1 MTVGLLSVFAPTMNA
16 QDYKVPVLENDEPM
30 ATGQFTPDWE
40 SLRTYEVPEWFR
52 DAKFGIWAHWG
63 PQCVEGSGDWMARK
77 LYIEG
82 EYQYNYH
89 REHYGH
95 PSEVG
100 FKDILP
106 LFKAENWTPEELV
119 KFYKE
124 ECGAQ
129 YFFALGNHHDNFDL
143 WDSKYQEWN
152 SKNIGPKKDILEG
165 WAKAAKKAGLPFGIS
180 FHADHAWT
188 WYEPSRRFDLK
199 GEKRGVKYDGW
210 LTKEDGYKPNPD
222 GSEKWWKGLDPQKLY
237 QQDHDFSNN
246 TWDNGAIHRQW
257 GWQNGAAQ
265 PSQEFVTNFYNR
277 TLDAINRYNP
287 DLIYFDVTVLPFYP
301 LSDCGLKIA
310 THLYN
315 KNARGVVFGKILND
329 EQKKALT
336 WDVERGAPNAIMPD
350 PWQTCN
356 CIGDWHYNTSVYE
369 RGYRTAENLVKQLVD
384 IVSKNGNLLLN
395 IPLRAD
401 GTYDEKA
408 AQFLDELEAW
418 MTPNGESIFGTRPW
432 VKFGEGPVAEKTI
445 EINAQGFNE
454 GQYNGMDYRD
464 IRFNQSQKYLYAT
477 AMGWP
482 PSTTPTGKDKGGRTL
497 VIKSLA
503 KGNPDFRKSIS
514 SVYLLGYGKIKARQT
529 SDGLVVDL
537 PEPCNK
543 IAPVLRIKR

>member
-1 MTVGLLSVFAPTMNA
+1 MAAMA
-16 QDYKVPVLENDEPM
+16 QTYQVPVSEQHEQMLTGKYEPTWQSLE
-30 ATGQFTPDWE
+30 THQT
-40 SLRTYEVPEWFR
+40 PEWFR

-63 PQCVEGSGDWMARK
+63 PQCVEGSGDWMARGM
-77 LYIEG
+77 YIEG
-82 EYQYNYH
+82 NRQYKYH
-89 REHYGH
+89 LEHYGH
-95 PSEVG
+95 PSEFG

-106 LFKAENWTPEELV
+106 LFKAEKWDPEALV
-119 KFYKE
+119 ERYKR
-124 ECGAQ
+124 CGAK
-129 YFFALGNHHDNFDL
+129 YFFVLGNHHDNYDL
-143 WDSKYQEWN
+143 WDSQYQPWN
-152 SKNIGPKKDILEG
+152 SQNIGPKRDILDG
-165 WAKAAKKAGLPFGIS
+165 WAKAAKKAGLPLGIS
-180 FHADHAWT
+180 FHADHAWL
-188 WYEPSRRFDLK
+188 WYETAQRYDQNGPK
-199 GEKRGVKYDGW
+199 AGVYYDGK
-210 LTKEDGYKPNPD
+210 LTKEDGK
-222 GSEKWWKGLDPQKLY
+222 GKWWEGYDPQMLY
-237 QQDHDFSNN
+237 RQNHPQSDRSWSNV
-246 TWDNGAIHRQW
+246 AIHHQW
-257 GWQNGAAQ
+257 GWENGACP
-265 PSQEFVTNFYNR
+265 PSEEFVTNFYDR

-395 IPLRAD
+395 IPLRGD

-464 IRFNQSQKYLYAT
+464 IRFNQTKKYLYAT

-482 PSTTPTGKDKGGRTL
+482 PSTPPTGKEKGGRTL

-529 SDGLVVDL
+529 ADGLVVDL